1 MTYLDRAIK
10 DGYAI
15 ITGPENKQKI
25 IYVTSDNHTE
35 NYNDPEE
42 KVRAEFWAELIYE
55 YDYPAH
61 RIKVEVTIPDRVPTD
76 RADIV
81 IFSDDECKKPYA
93 VVECKRDGV
102 TDAEFLQAIEQGV
115 GNATWVKLR
124 ASYVVIIAGATRR
137 VLDFSDDS
145 TGILERENNIIAD
158 LPKAYGKPQ
167 AFRFYRGGEYTDVDG
182 KKKKAPDIQPVA
194 REDLIT
200 AIKKCHNT
208 LWGGGRL
215 SPPTAFGELCKLI
228 FVKISDEQKPRKKG
242 EPYQFQIKTHEPSS
256 KLAKRINDLYN
267 EQKVK
272 DPEVFTDSIK
282 VDDRV
287 LRTVVSHLEA
297 INLSKTDL
305 DVKGVTYSSDE
316 EFKTLFFAHLSQFFL
331 SEKRVAEVKG
341 ERHSELK
348 IVGID
353 QTQHISD
360 VAPIISFIPNTDM
373 TISKYLE
380 KIRTLYADISARN
393 LEKRIEMPE
402 KIVRYTLAFNKPV
415 EIDEGD
421 RKIICS
427 MADHLGINITEDFFI
442 LGNLS
447 QSSIPTGIMGG
458 YSFSGTDAEKE
469 KYDTI
474 QELLETIS
482 KALEWAPVE
491 KAFDDK
497 KCLKLALQNC
507 GTDIDEDIEISLR
520 IPKNSLLPISEFPK
534 FDNDKMGYLLND
546 CDMSELFGI
555 CSTSTYSHYDS
566 SIVTSRRFSPRVSTS
581 SVFPGYVPN
590 YNDDFESELAD
601 VFSYSCFGEGE
612 EYIVKIKFDYIKH
625 NTIIAFPSVIFIKAP
640 FTVMPYTITSKNS
653 PKVVSGEIKI
663 TEDMQHQ

>member
-1 MTYLDRAIK
+1 
-10 DGYAI
+10 
-15 ITGPENKQKI
+15 
-25 IYVTSDNHTE
+25 
-35 NYNDPEE
+35 
-42 KVRAEFWAELIYE
+42 
-55 YDYPAH
+55 
-61 RIKVEVTIPDRVPTD
+61 
-76 RADIV
+76 
-81 IFSDDECKKPYA
+81 
-93 VVECKRDGV
+93 
-102 TDAEFLQAIEQGV
+102 
-115 GNATWVKLR
+115 
-124 ASYVVIIAGATRR
+124 
-137 VLDFSDDS
+137 
-145 TGILERENNIIAD
+145 
-158 LPKAYGKPQ
+158 
-167 AFRFYRGGEYTDVDG
+167 
-182 KKKKAPDIQPVA
+182 
-194 REDLIT
+194 
-200 AIKKCHNT
+200 
-208 LWGGGRL
+208 
-215 SPPTAFGELCKLI
+215 
-228 FVKISDEQKPRKKG
+228 
-242 EPYQFQIKTHEPSS
+242 
-256 KLAKRINDLYN
+256 
-267 EQKVK
+267 
-272 DPEVFTDSIK
+272 
-282 VDDRV
+282 
-287 LRTVVSHLEA
+287 
-297 INLSKTDL
+297 
-305 DVKGVTYSSDE
+305 
-316 EFKTLFFAHLSQFFL
+316 
-331 SEKRVAEVKG
+331 
-341 ERHSELK
+341 
-348 IVGID
+348 
-353 QTQHISD
+353 
-360 VAPIISFIPNTDM
+360 
-373 TISKYLE
+373 
-380 KIRTLYADISARN
+380 
-393 LEKRIEMPE
+393 MPE

-566 SIVTSRRFSPRVSTS
+566 SNVTSRRFSPRVSTS

>member
-1 MTYLDRAIK
+1 MPKSVIQYSLLISCPGDIK
-10 DGYAI
+10 EEINCVEECVTQFNTLYSDALGIEIVTKHWRKSSYAQS
-15 ITGPENKQKI
+15 G
-25 IYVTSDNHTE
+25 
-35 NYNDPEE
+35 
-42 KVRAEFWAELIYE
+42 
-55 YDYPAH
+55 
-61 RIKVEVTIPDRVPTD
+61 
-76 RADIV
+76 
-81 IFSDDECKKPYA
+81 
-93 VVECKRDGV
+93 
-102 TDAEFLQAIEQGV
+102 
-115 GNATWVKLR
+115 
-124 ASYVVIIAGATRR
+124 
-137 VLDFSDDS
+137 
-145 TGILERENNIIAD
+145 
-158 LPKAYGKPQ
+158 GKPQ
-167 AFRFYRGGEYTDVDG
+167 ALLNEQFVNDCDAAVAILWTRFGTPTDEYGSGTEEEVEIMLSSG
-182 KKKKAPDIQPVA
+182 KQVFMYFSDKP
-194 REDLIT
+194 
-200 AIKKCHNT
+200 
-208 LWGGGRL
+208 L
-215 SPPTAFGELCKLI
+215 SPSQMNEESYKKVQAFREK
-228 FVKISDEQKPRKKG
+228 
-242 EPYQFQIKTHEPSS
+242 Y
-256 KLAKRINDLYN
+256 
-267 EQKVK
+267 K
-272 DPEVFTDSIK
+272 DRGIYF
-282 VDDRV
+282 
-287 LRTVVSHLEA
+287 
-297 INLSKTDL
+297 
-305 DVKGVTYSSDE
+305 TYSSDE

-360 VAPIISFIPNTDM
+360 VAHIISFIPNTDM

-458 YSFSGTDAEKE
+458 YSFSGTDTEKE

>member
-1 MTYLDRAIK
+1 MPKSVIQYSLLISCPGDIK
-10 DGYAI
+10 EEINCVEECVTQFNTLYSDALGIEIVTKHWRKSSYAQS
-15 ITGPENKQKI
+15 G
-25 IYVTSDNHTE
+25 
-35 NYNDPEE
+35 
-42 KVRAEFWAELIYE
+42 
-55 YDYPAH
+55 
-61 RIKVEVTIPDRVPTD
+61 
-76 RADIV
+76 
-81 IFSDDECKKPYA
+81 
-93 VVECKRDGV
+93 
-102 TDAEFLQAIEQGV
+102 
-115 GNATWVKLR
+115 
-124 ASYVVIIAGATRR
+124 
-137 VLDFSDDS
+137 
-145 TGILERENNIIAD
+145 
-158 LPKAYGKPQ
+158 GKPQ
-167 AFRFYRGGEYTDVDG
+167 ALLNEQFVNDCDAAVAILWTRFGTPTDEYGSGTEEEVEIMLSSG
-182 KKKKAPDIQPVA
+182 KQVFMYFSDKP
-194 REDLIT
+194 
-200 AIKKCHNT
+200 
-208 LWGGGRL
+208 L
-215 SPPTAFGELCKLI
+215 SPSQMNEESYKKVQAFREK
-228 FVKISDEQKPRKKG
+228 
-242 EPYQFQIKTHEPSS
+242 Y
-256 KLAKRINDLYN
+256 
-267 EQKVK
+267 K
-272 DPEVFTDSIK
+272 DRGIYF
-282 VDDRV
+282 
-287 LRTVVSHLEA
+287 
-297 INLSKTDL
+297 
-305 DVKGVTYSSDE
+305 TYSSDE

-360 VAPIISFIPNTDM
+360 VAHIISFIPNTDM

-497 KCLKLALQNC
+497 KCLKLAIQNC

-555 CSTSTYSHYDS
+555 SL
-566 SIVTSRRFSPRVSTS
+566 SIQQKQEKTFSLTHVSAAEKLLLFKDC
-581 SVFPGYVPN
+581 VAN
-590 YNDDFESELAD
+590 YQTL
-601 VFSYSCFGEGE
+601 
-612 EYIVKIKFDYIKH
+612 IKFFILHTTNCLNLMPNLKSKIRMLQSQ
-625 NTIIAFPSVIFIKAP
+625 IIMVLLIRL
-640 FTVMPYTITSKNS
+640 
-653 PKVVSGEIKI
+653 
-663 TEDMQHQ
+663 